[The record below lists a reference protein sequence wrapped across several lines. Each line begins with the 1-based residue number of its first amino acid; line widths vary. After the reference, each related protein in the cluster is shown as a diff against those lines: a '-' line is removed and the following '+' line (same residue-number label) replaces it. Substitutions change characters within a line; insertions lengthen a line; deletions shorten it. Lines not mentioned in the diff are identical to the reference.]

1 MEPENE
7 GAVLTV
13 PLGEDGKIGA
23 LPEPLQKLFDQ
34 RIQEATR
41 RAVEKAK
48 REAGTPPPKDGDG
61 IDPAEIEDLRQR
73 VATYEQD
80 DLTRQKRYDE
90 ALAKAQERAAK
101 EREKEQAK
109 YAAELAA
116 KDEAAK
122 KAQARAE
129 RQARRQVEATIR
141 AAAVEHGA
149 REESLDE
156 LVELLAPRVQ
166 LEEQDDDYV
175 SVVLDKDGDPLD
187 GGVPQLVIDYLASKS
202 HHRKGDGGKSAG
214 MNGGGGGTLT
224 SQAAKVAAIKARIAA
239 RGHATADDMR
249 ELNEATTSS

>member
-1 MEPENE
+1 MDGEGNE

-13 PLGEDGKIGA
+13 PLTEDGKIGA

-34 RIQEATR
+34 RISEATR

-48 REAGTPPPKDGDG
+48 REAPPPPKNEDGL
-61 IDPAEIEDLRQR
+61 DPQEVEDLRR
-73 VATYEQD
+73 KVAEYEQD
-80 DLTRQKRYDE
+80 DLARQKRYDE
-90 ALAKAQERAAK
+90 ALQKAQERAAK
-101 EREKEQAK
+101 EREKEAAK

-122 KAQARAE
+122 KAQQRAE

-156 LVELLAPRVQ
+156 LVALLAPKVT
-166 LEEQDDDYV
+166 LDEQDDDYV
-175 SVVLDKDGDPLD
+175 PVVLDDDGDPLD
-187 GGVPQLVIDYLASKS
+187 GGVPQLVIDYLAKRP

-214 MNGGGGGTLT
+214 MHGGGGGAPT
-224 SQAAKVAAIKARIAA
+224 SQAAKVAAIQARIAA
-239 RGHATADDMR
+239 RGYATADDMR
-249 ELNEATTSS
+249 EIAEATSS